1 MDKKK
6 ILATILMLAGS
17 AMATNGTGYAENN
30 AIRNLLYVAYD
41 FIVAVMAGFIP
52 YIPTYIGIWVLLLVV
67 GVLSFSLLLILAL
80 CLKIGQQKKK

>member
-17 AMATNGTGYAENN
+17 AFASNSTAYPENN
-30 AIRNLLYVAYD
+30 EIRNLLYVAYD

-52 YIPTYIGIWVLLLVV
+52 FIPAYIGIWVLLLVV
-67 GVLSFSLLLILAL
+67 GILSFSLLLILGL
-80 CLKIGQQKKK
+80 ILTFGQHKKK